1 LSFLTGAILAI
12 PVASAQATQ
21 PRREPDVPFVPT
33 TEEAVQAMLKLA
45 DVTKDDILYD
55 LGCGDGRI
63 VIAAAKLYGTR
74 GVGIDI
80 NPVRIAEAKENA
92 RKAGVENLVRFE
104 ENDLF
109 QSDIHEATVVSLF
122 LLTSVNLKL
131 RPKLLQD
138 LKSGTRIVSNTFD
151 MGAWIPEEEATVNG
165 PDDASLAGSSPCGKS
180 HFATRTKVGTCD
192 HLPPRE
198 RPPVERGTEGQDS

>member
-21 PRREPDVPFVPT
+21 PRRVPDVPFVPT

-45 DVTKDDILYD
+45 DVTKDDVLYD

-109 QSDIHEATVVSLF
+109 QADIHEATVVSLF

-151 MGAWIPEEEATVNG
+151 MGDWVPEKEATVNG
-165 PDDASLAGSSPCGKS
+165 PEDAFLSRKLYLWKI
-180 HFATRTKVGTCD
+180 
-192 HLPPRE
+192 PPRNKN
-198 RPPVERGTEGQDS
+198 